1 MTRSRPLRAIGAL
14 TAALTA
20 ALALAG
26 CSTAAPAAEH
36 AAPPSLAV
44 DPALQALLPDDVRS
58 AGRLVVATDPS
69 YPPASAYAADGRTI
83 VGFEPDLGAALGELL
98 GVEVEFRAATFDG
111 LVDDIRAHRYDA
123 VMSAMTHTAERQR
136 AVDFVTY
143 FEAGS
148 SIVVQRGNPFGVQ
161 DLGGLC
167 GRTVAVEQGTI
178 QVDLLERSSTARCSG
193 DPIRVET
200 FPTNDDALLE
210 LRTGRA
216 AAVLNDYPPAVYVTT
231 AESTRASYQ
240 LVSDVQYEPG
250 FYGIAVAQ
258 DRPQLRD
265 ALAAA
270 LAALVEGGRYADVLA
285 DWDVTSGGVEAVTV
299 NGTPVAP

>member
-1 MTRSRPLRAIGAL
+1 MTRSRPLPVL
-14 TAALTA
+14 TAALAA

-26 CSTAAPAAEH
+26 CSTAAPAAEP

-44 DPALQALLPDDVRS
+44 DPALRALLPDDVRS

-69 YPPASAYAADGRTI
+69 YPPASSYAADGRTI

-111 LVDDIRAHRYDA
+111 LVADVRAHRFDA
-123 VMSAMTHTAERQR
+123 VMSAMTHTPERQR
-136 AVDFVTY
+136 SVDFITY
-143 FEAGS
+143 FEAGT
-148 SIVVQRGNPFGVQ
+148 SIVVQRGNPFGIH

-167 GRTVAVEQGTI
+167 GRTVAVEEGTI
-178 QVDLLERSSTARCSG
+178 QVDLLERSSAAHCTGA
-193 DPIRVET
+193 PIVVET

-216 AAVLNDYPPAVYVTT
+216 AAVLNDYPPAVYVTS

-250 FYGIAVAQ
+250 RYGIAVAP
-258 DRPQLRD
+258 DRPELRD

-270 LAALVEGGRYADVLA
+270 LAELVDGGRYAAVLA
-285 DWDVTSGGVEAVTV
+285 EWDVTSGAVEDVTV
-299 NGTPVAP
+299 NGTPLAP